1 MSAASLR
8 FAAFLLLALVPSL
21 LLHEYAHAL
30 VADRLG
36 DPTPR
41 RWGRLGL
48 DPRPLVDPF
57 GSVILPGL
65 ILVLVASGNV
75 CLLPIFAYAKP
86 LPLDPYHLRDARRGP
101 TLVALAG
108 LGANL
113 ALAVLLGLAL
123 RGGVGGT
130 LGLLVYAGFLVNVY
144 MLVFQLMP
152 IPGLDGAKLLAP
164 FLPPRAREVY
174 TGLEQ
179 YLVLFILVVFFLLS
193 GPLLGIVRAL
203 ARAVTQL
210 IVGADVGICFP
221 GSAGPPRYP
230 CRHRGRED

>member
-1 MSAASLR
+1 MTAASLR
-8 FAAFLLLALVPSL
+8 YAAFLLVALVPSL
-21 LLHEYAHAL
+21 FLHEFAHAL
-30 VADRLG
+30 AADRLG

-86 LPLDPYHLRDARRGP
+86 LPVDPYHLRDPRRGP
-101 TLVALAG
+101 VLVTLAG

-113 ALAVLLGLAL
+113 ALAVVFGLVL

-130 LGLLVYAGFLVNVY
+130 VGLLVYAGFLVNLY
-144 MLVFQLMP
+144 MFVFHLMP
-152 IPGLDGAKLLAP
+152 IPGLDGAKLLARY
-164 FLPPRAREVY
+164 LPPRAREVF

-179 YLVLFILVVFFLLS
+179 YLVLFILVIFFLLS

-203 ARAVTQL
+203 ARVVTQL
-210 IVGADVGICFP
+210 IVGADIGIC
-221 GSAGPPRYP
+221 
-230 CRHRGRED
+230 

>member
-1 MSAASLR
+1 MTAESLR
-8 FAAFLLLALVPSL
+8 FAAFLLVALVPSL

-30 VADRLG
+30 AADRLG

-48 DPRPLVDPF
+48 SPRPLVDPF
-57 GSVILPGL
+57 GSLILPGL
-65 ILVLVASGNV
+65 ILLLVASGNA

-86 LPLDPYHLRDARRGP
+86 LPLDPYRLRDPRRGP
-101 TLVALAG
+101 MLITLAG

-113 ALAVLLGLAL
+113 AVAVVLGLLL
-123 RGGVGGT
+123 RGGVGGSV
-130 LGLLVYAGFLVNVY
+130 GLLVYAGFLVNVY
-144 MLVFQLMP
+144 MFVLQLMP

-164 FLPPRAREVY
+164 ALPPRAREVY
-174 TGLEQ
+174 TGLDQ

-203 ARAVTQL
+203 AQAVTRL
-210 IVGADVGICFP
+210 TAGTDVPIC
-221 GSAGPPRYP
+221 
-230 CRHRGRED
+230 